1 MSMRKMP
8 LASMFAMAGA
18 LASSVGIPMPDLP
31 TSNSVKVSGF
41 LPDPPPQQF
50 LFTCSFKPRGTPG
63 CERSSKRRQRR
74 MRAKARK
81 LAK

>member
-1 MSMRKMP
+1 MTRKMP

-18 LASSVGIPMPDLP
+18 LASFLGIPGPLDLEAE
-31 TSNSVKVSGF
+31 KKLGKYGF
-41 LPDPPPQQF
+41 PINQQINIAGEEHA
-50 LFTCSFKPRGTPG
+50 RGTPD

>member
-1 MSMRKMP
+1 MTRKMP

-18 LASSVGIPMPDLP
+18 LASFLGIPGPNLTLKP
-31 TSNSVKVSGF
+31 KKLGKYGF
-41 LPDPPPQQF
+41 PINQQINIAGEEHA
-50 LFTCSFKPRGTPG
+50 RGTPG